1 VQSTIRDATRPF
13 GFVVRFVL
21 AAARDDRPS
30 HRDRRAHPRG
40 DDAFGGTAVNGCW
53 KYRRS
58 GQNLDDVD
66 ENTVDWLV
74 GESGGT
80 GIKAE
85 LKDTSVTGGLLFG
98 KIFIQHE
105 PVAYSF

>member
-1 VQSTIRDATRPF
+1 MQHDRLDSWC
-13 GFVVRFVL
+13 VL
-21 AAARDDRPS
+21 CLPLLVMTGLRTVIDERT
-30 HRDRRAHPRG
+30 PRG

-58 GQNLDDVD
+58 GRNLDDVD

>member
-1 VQSTIRDATRPF
+1 MQHDRLDSWR
-13 GFVVRFVL
+13 VL
-21 AAARDDRPS
+21 CLPLLAMTGPRIVTDERT
-30 HRDRRAHPRG
+30 PRG
-40 DDAFGGTAVNGCW
+40 DDAFGRTAVNGRW
-53 KYRRS
+53 KSRRS

-66 ENTVDWLV
+66 ANTVDWLV
-74 GESGGT
+74 GEPGST

-85 LKDTSVTGGLLFG
+85 LRDTSVTGGLLFG

>member
-1 VQSTIRDATRPF
+1 MQHDRLDSWCVLCLPLLAMTCLRTVIDERTR
-13 GFVVRFVL
+13 
-21 AAARDDRPS
+21 
-30 HRDRRAHPRG
+30 RG